1 MQHFEAVKR
10 LIHIE
15 SPDAPLHPFC
25 REKGEVS
32 LYFSNYNGKR
42 LPENFSGSLF
52 VGDARPC
59 APYYRGCV
67 TPLFWICLRNRFET
81 VQEKF

>member
-15 SPDAPLHPFC
+15 LPDAPLHPFC

-52 VGDARPC
+52 VGD
-59 APYYRGCV
+59 V
-67 TPLFWICLRNRFET
+67 LRRCFGFVSGIDFVMT
-81 VQEKF
+81 KK